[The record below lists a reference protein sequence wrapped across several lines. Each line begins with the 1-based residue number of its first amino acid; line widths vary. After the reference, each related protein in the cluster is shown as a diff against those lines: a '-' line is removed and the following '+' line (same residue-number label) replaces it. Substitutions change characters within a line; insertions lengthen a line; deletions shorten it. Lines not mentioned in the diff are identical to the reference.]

1 MLIYGNKINKASAAV
16 NKDVLYV
23 RDTTARQAPVF
34 NLETYLTKGKS
45 SLNDYKGKVVLLTY
59 WFPGCGPCRGEFPHF
74 ENVVKNFKGKD
85 FVYLG
90 INILGDQ
97 DDYVVPFMKSSG
109 YSFIPLKDN
118 KDWQKGPLDNRG
130 AAPVNFL
137 IDQDGRI
144 IFSNFRTDGSNEATL
159 EMMIQSLL
167 VKK

>member
-1 MLIYGNKINKASAAV
+1 M
-16 NKDVLYV
+16 
-23 RDTTARQAPVF
+23 
-34 NLETYLTKGKS
+34 
-45 SLNDYKGKVVLLTY
+45 
-59 WFPGCGPCRGEFPHF
+59 
-74 ENVVKNFKGKD
+74 VKNFKGKD

-97 DDYVVPFMKSSG
+97 DGYVVPFMKSSG